1 MATLKINFNSP
12 LPNNQQ
18 ASVMKNLKMLG
29 FSVERIFQDGQY
41 IQFRYYG
48 RLPTFDDDDCKTDL
62 LITDN
67 DTRTYLISNKFDF
80 VEFYLLF
87 ERKNT
92 YEN

>member
-18 ASVMKNLKMLG
+18 LSVMKNLKQLG
-29 FSVERIFQDGQY
+29 FSVERVFQDGQY

-48 RLPTFDDDDCKTDL
+48 RLPTFPDDDKETVDL
-62 LITDN
+62 LITDEQ
-67 DTRTYLISNKFDF
+67 TKKYLISNKFDR

-87 ERKNT
+87 ERK
-92 YEN
+92 EK